1 MIVPT
6 RRWLVAAAL
15 LALVA
20 PLAFRWPAAGSL
32 LVTLDALWLLALLI
46 DGWRALALRR
56 DALEVERLSPSA
68 FSLGR
73 RVPISYRWVSHLP
86 REMRVLVREE
96 LPAGIAL
103 LPSPDRELVL
113 AAGASHFEQLTV
125 EPRRRGRAE
134 GGVLHLRLRSPWGL
148 VWRQLRRPLPWQ
160 ATVYPV
166 LAGTSLRSLP
176 AQARRRREAGL
187 RAVRRLGEGR
197 VFESLRDWVPG
208 DDTRTIDWKATAKR
222 GKPMARQY
230 EDERRQQV
238 IIVVDAGR
246 TMTAEV
252 NGRARLESVIDAAL
266 RLAQSAV
273 EHDDDVGLM
282 VFSDRIHNWIA
293 PARGRRAMRAILD
306 ALADVEGKLVEPDYP
321 AAFAWLAQH
330 NRKRALAVVFTDVID
345 RTASEALVAQV
356 ASLRPRHLPL
366 TVALRD
372 PALESLA
379 TVRPATT
386 AAAFE
391 RAAAEE
397 LLQAREA
404 ALADVRSRGVIVLDV
419 TPSAAA
425 DGVVAQYDLLK
436 RRALL

>member
-1 MIVPT
+1 MIVPA
-6 RRWLVAAAL
+6 RRWLVGGAL

-20 PLAFRWPAAGSL
+20 PVALAWPAAASL
-32 LVTLDALWLLALLI
+32 LVVLDGLWLLALVV
-46 DGWRALALRR
+46 DGWRALALGSGSF
-56 DALEVERLSPSA
+56 EVERRAPAS
-68 FSLGR
+68 FSIGR
-73 RVPISYRWVSHLP
+73 RVAISYRWVARLP
-86 REMRVLVREE
+86 RALRVRVREE
-96 LPAGIAL
+96 LPAGLRLA
-103 LPSPDRELVL
+103 PGPDRELVL
-113 AAGASHFEQLTV
+113 EPGATRFEEMEV
-125 EPRRRGRAE
+125 EPTRRGRTE
-134 GGVLHLRLRSPWGL
+134 GGVLHLRLLSPWGL
-148 VWRQLRRPLPWQ
+148 AWRQLRISLPWQ

-176 AQARRRREAGL
+176 VQARRRREAGL

-238 IIVVDAGR
+238 VIVVDAGR
-246 TMTAEV
+246 TMTAEIG
-252 NGRARLESVIDAAL
+252 GRARLESVIDAAL

-282 VFSDRIHNWIA
+282 VFSDRVHTWIA

-306 ALADVEGKLVEPDYP
+306 ALANVEGKLVEPDYP

-330 NRKRALAVVFTDVID
+330 NRKRALTVVFTDLID

-356 ASLRPRHLPL
+356 GSLRPRHLPL

-379 TVRPATT
+379 TVRPTT
-386 AAAFE
+386 VAGAFE

-404 ALADVRSRGVIVLDV
+404 ALADVRSRGVLVLDV
-419 TPSAAA
+419 APSAAA
-425 DGVVAQYDLLK
+425 EGVVAQYEVLK
-436 RRALL
+436 RRAML